1 MSTTASFRPH
11 KVVVESRESFAR
23 RTIAHAFDKNPH
35 HVWTREN
42 LATWYA
48 IPLALVEKILT
59 DLIDEG
65 VVRKIAGDEEVYL
78 PIPPLQ
84 AVV

>member
-1 MSTTASFRPH
+1 MSTTASFRPRRA
-11 KVVVESRESFAR
+11 VVESRESFAR
-23 RTIAHAFDKNPH
+23 RTVAHAFDKNPH
-35 HVWTREN
+35 HIWTREN
-42 LATWYA
+42 LATWYS
-48 IPLALVEKILT
+48 IPLALVEKILA

-65 VVRKIAGDEEVYL
+65 VVRKIAGDEEGYL